1 MALAEREL
9 MAPLDAAAEEHVIR
23 TSRNVAAA
31 TALIPLALVD
41 VLAALT
47 GNLRMVREIAGIYGG
62 RAGWFGSIRLMR
74 AVATHLIATG
84 AIAVADDLL
93 GPLIGG
99 GVLAKLYRRVGE
111 GAVNGALTARVGV
124 AAIEVCRPMPFVA
137 REKPRVTGLVRR
149 ALTGLFGTA
158 ND

>member
-9 MAPLDAAAEEHVIR
+9 LTPLDRLAEETVMR

-47 GNLRMVREIAGIYGG
+47 GNLRMVREIAEIYGG
-62 RAGWFGSIRLMR
+62 RAGWFGSMRLMR
-74 AVATHLIATG
+74 AVATHLVATG
-84 AIAVADDLL
+84 AVAVADDLI

-99 GVLAKLYRRVGE
+99 GVLGKLSRRFGE
-111 GAVNGALTARVGV
+111 GVASGHKRQARS
-124 AAIEVCRPMPFVA
+124 R
-137 REKPRVTGLVRR
+137 L
-149 ALTGLFGTA
+149 
-158 ND
+158 